1 VLDIQVEVR
10 FAYNLAFVSGPASA
24 AGPIG
29 PPIVFDRFVVRV
41 ELLKRSKKI
50 GLAGLVLT
58 DNAGESVEEVD
69 QPGILNVTIF
79 EDAKRGELHRRVLS
93 KEKSAYL
100 LGRIGPPIRI
110 GYKSYRVC
118 SAI

>member
-10 FAYNLAFVSGPASA
+10 FAYNLAFVSRPASA
-24 AGPIG
+24 AGPVG
-29 PPIVFDRFVVRV
+29 PPIVFDRFIVRI

-50 GLAGLVLT
+50 GLAGLVLA

-79 EDAKRGELHRRVLS
+79 ENAKSGQLHSRVLS
-93 KEKSAYL
+93 QETSVYL
-100 LGRIGPPIRI
+100 IGRMGRPTQSGTELQRL
-110 GYKSYRVC
+110 
-118 SAI
+118 